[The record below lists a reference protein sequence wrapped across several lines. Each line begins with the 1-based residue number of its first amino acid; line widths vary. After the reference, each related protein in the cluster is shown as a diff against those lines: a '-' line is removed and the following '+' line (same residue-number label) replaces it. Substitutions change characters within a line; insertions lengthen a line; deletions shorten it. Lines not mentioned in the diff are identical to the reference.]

1 MYRTMLIQE
10 LRGRKRQTVIIAA
23 GFAIAIALVIVVS
36 ALSTGVRQA
45 QAQALESVYG
55 VGTDLTVSGAPQ
67 APGEGGPG
75 GPRFEFG
82 AAEGES
88 SDGTTTLN
96 QSRLMSEMGRGTLD
110 AAVVDSISG
119 LDGVASATGVLELTS
134 TTFTGEMPD
143 LSQLQEG
150 EAGGTADTGGTTD
163 TGGTGGG
170 PGGPGMPGGA
180 GGSSFGIDSFS
191 VLGVDPS
198 ETGTGPLSATQLVS
212 GRGFTEADD
221 TALVALLDE
230 TYATSSELS
239 VGDTVEVAGAEV
251 EIVGILASATDSA
264 DTAAELYLPL
274 DTARSLSGL
283 GDVVSTVHVSAASA
297 ASIDT
302 VQEEIEAAVPDGTVS
317 SQSELAAQVSG
328 SLSSAASL
336 LSSLGTW
343 LSVIVLLVALLISML
358 LTSSGVGRRTREFGT
373 LKAIGWSN
381 TRVVSQVAGES
392 MVQALIGGAAGLV
405 LGLGAVGIIS
415 LIAPTISTGASGSA
429 GGGAADG
436 LAGPGGAAGM
446 SGEGMP
452 QGGMPGG
459 GMPGGGMPGGFG
471 QSAAA
476 ATEIVLTAPVT
487 PWIVASAIGLTV
499 LGGLLA
505 GAFGGWRAT
514 RLSPVEA
521 LRAVA

>member
-67 APGEGGPG
+67 APGEGGRG

-110 AAVVDSISG
+110 AAVVDTISG

-150 EAGGTADTGGTTD
+150 DTGGTADTGGTTD

-302 VQEEIEAAVPDGTVS
+302 VQEEIEAAVPDATVS

-405 LGLGAVGIIS
+405 LGLSAVGIIS

-452 QGGMPGG
+452 QGGL
-459 GMPGGGMPGGFG
+459 PGGGMPGGFG